1 MSIKA
6 KISLDSSELKKGL
19 NQAEQSVK
27 KTGQEIVNA
36 TKKLDNFGDNADRA
50 VRAIDSVSG
59 ALGQAS
65 TGISGL
71 AGDLIAL
78 VKNPMAAAIAAI
90 TALVAVGVKLWDKLT
105 LSAEEY
111 AKKASFEFEQ
121 AQKKFNDLINTQKE
135 DSGYLDRLKEISQE
149 ENISNSL
156 KTEAISIIQSLTD
169 RYGDLGIS
177 IDLTTGKIHGLD
189 EGMAKANKKMS
200 EFAKEAKRL
209 ELRKAES
216 VANSRI
222 STIHQGKGLYSYFV
236 PFDFSGLESFG
247 TIMAHKWGGF
257 EASNKGGIENLA
269 TNRSSS
275 EIVKN
280 MAKQILDLRK
290 KLGEVINPDSEE
302 FNPQSL
308 QFLKQREEGLKKL
321 ISLQLKLEV
330 ADEMASRTA
339 KSSDLSEKW
348 RDASLA
354 IQDVILKQKEYNELA
369 REGDKTGTLSPEEM
383 AIHAAK
389 VSKSQ
394 RNIEAQRQKQKQ
406 YSEDAD
412 TLIENQRIEDASGG
426 DKLKK
431 VEQKIDVVVDLKIE
445 SQNTLNELEQ
455 ELAPVQEKI
464 NALLKKTKAG
474 LITPEE
480 TQELLTLTEKIAN
493 INLKIETSKADI
505 TKYEFEEIKLAQ
517 EKNAI
522 EKERKKHIDD
532 IVSALDNES
541 DILSLRINY
550 LDEEAAKLELINQ
563 LKSKGVELSNED
575 LQKIIDK
582 KKALNS
588 LKLRDYFQNENK
600 SLDIQVMKENGELKE
615 ALRLEVLRNAEK
627 IKGGKLTE
635 EELKNVERLADR
647 QFELQNRSGK
657 GEENRYKQTLN
668 IRGELT
674 NDLARR
680 GGFTSSVVSDPMWT
694 INHQLLQV
702 QKSQNIILTGIRD
715 DIKNVGVI
723 R

>member
-27 KTGQEIVNA
+27 KTGQEMSNA

-78 VKNPMAAAIAAI
+78 VKNPMSAAIAAI
-90 TALVAVGVKLWDKLT
+90 TALVAIGVKLWDKLT

-135 DSGYLDRLKEISQE
+135 DSDYLDRLKEISQE
-149 ENISNSL
+149 ENKSNAL

-177 IDLTTGKIHGLD
+177 IDVTTGKIHGLD
-189 EGMAKANKKMS
+189 EGIAKANKKMS
-200 EFAKEAKRL
+200 EFSKEAKRL

-216 VANSRI
+216 VADSKI
-222 STIHQGKGLYSYFV
+222 GLIYKGRELYSHFT
-236 PFDFSGLESFG
+236 PFDFGGKSFG
-247 TIMAHKWGGF
+247 TSMAHRWAGYDV
-257 EASNKGGIENLA
+257 SNKSGIENLA
-269 TNRSSS
+269 TSFLSSNK
-275 EIVKN
+275 IKD
-280 MAKQILDLRK
+280 MAKQVLDLRK
-290 KLGEVINPDSEE
+290 KMGEVINPDSEE
-302 FNPQSL
+302 FNPQAL
-308 QFLKQREEGLKKL
+308 QFLKQREEGLKNL
-321 ISLQLKLEV
+321 IRLQLKLEV
-330 ADEMASRTA
+330 ADKMASQTA
-339 KSSDLSEKW
+339 GDAELSQKW

-354 IQDVILKQKEYNELA
+354 IQELILKQKEYNELA
-369 REGDKTGTLSPEEM
+369 REGDKTGTISPEEI
-383 AIHAAK
+383 ANHTAK
-389 VSKSQ
+389 VSKTQSDT
-394 RNIEAQRQKQKQ
+394 EAQRQRQKQ
-406 YSEDAD
+406 YSEDGD
-412 TLIENQRIEDASGG
+412 TLRENQRIEDVSGG

-431 VEQKIDVVVDLKIE
+431 VEQKIKVVADLKIE
-445 SQNTLNELEQ
+445 SQNTLKNLEQ

-480 TQELLTLTEKIAN
+480 TQELLSLTEESAN
-493 INLKIETSKADI
+493 LNLKIETCKANI
-505 TKYEFEEIKLAQ
+505 KKHELEEIKLAQ

-532 IVSALDNES
+532 ILLSLENES
-541 DILSLRINY
+541 DILSLRING
-550 LDEEAAKLELINQ
+550 LDDEAEKLELINQ

-575 LQKIIDK
+575 LRIIIDK

-600 SLDIQVMKENGELKE
+600 SLDIQGMKENGELRE
-615 ALRLEVLRNAEK
+615 VLRLEVLRNAEK
-627 IKGGKLTE
+627 IKGGKLTK

-668 IRGELT
+668 IRGEMT

-702 QKSQNIILTGIRD
+702 QKSQNIILTSIRD

>member
-19 NQAEQSVK
+19 NQAEQAVK
-27 KTGQEIVNA
+27 KTGQEMANA

-121 AQKKFNDLINTQKE
+121 AQKKFNDLTNAQKE

-169 RYGDLGIS
+169 KYGDLGIS

-216 VANSRI
+216 VANSKIGLIDKGR
-222 STIHQGKGLYSYFV
+222 GLYSHFT
-236 PFDFSGLESFG
+236 PFDFGGKFHG
-247 TIMAHKWGGF
+247 TELAHKWAGF
-257 EASNKGGIENLA
+257 ELSNIGGIEKLA
-269 TNRSSS
+269 TNSRSS
-275 EIVKN
+275 EIVN

-290 KLGEVINPDSEE
+290 KMGEVINPDSEE
-302 FNPQSL
+302 FNPRSL
-308 QFLKQREEGLKKL
+308 QFLKQREEGLKNL
-321 ISLQLKLEV
+321 IRLQFKLEV
-330 ADEMASRTA
+330 ANEMASKTA
-339 KSSDLSEKW
+339 KSSELSEKW
-348 RDASLA
+348 RNASLA
-354 IQDVILKQKEYNELA
+354 IQEVILKQKEYNELA
-369 REGDKTGTLSPEEM
+369 REGDKTGTISPEEIT
-383 AIHAAK
+383 IHAAK
-389 VSKSQ
+389 VSKTQ

-431 VEQKIDVVVDLKIE
+431 VEQKIDVVADLKLE
-445 SQNTLNELEQ
+445 SQDTLKNLEQ

-480 TQELLTLTEKIAN
+480 TQELLSLTEESAN
-493 INLKIETSKADI
+493 LNLKIETSKANI
-505 TKYEFEEIKLAQ
+505 IKYEFEEVKLAQ

-532 IVSALDNES
+532 ILLSLENES
-541 DILSLRINY
+541 DILSLRING
-550 LDEEAAKLELINQ
+550 LDDEAEELELINQ

-575 LQKIIDK
+575 LRIIIDK

-600 SLDIQVMKENGELKE
+600 SLDIQGMKENGELRE
-615 ALRLEVLRNAEK
+615 VLRLEVLRNAEK
-627 IKGGKLTE
+627 IKGGKLTK

-657 GEENRYKQTLN
+657 IELNGYKQTLN

-674 NDLARR
+674 NELARR

-694 INHQLLQV
+694 INQQLLQV
-702 QKSQNIILTGIRD
+702 QKSQNNILSSIRD

>member
-19 NQAEQSVK
+19 NQAEQAVK
-27 KTGQEIVNA
+27 KTGQEMANA

-50 VRAIDSVSG
+50 VRAIDSVGG

-121 AQKKFNDLINTQKE
+121 AQKKFNDLTNAQKE
-135 DSGYLDRLKEISQE
+135 YSGYLDRLKGISQE

-177 IDLTTGKIHGLD
+177 IDVTTGKIHGLD

-200 EFAKEAKRL
+200 EFAKEAKRI

-216 VANSRI
+216 VANSKIGLIDKGR
-222 STIHQGKGLYSYFV
+222 GLYSNFT
-236 PFDFSGLESFG
+236 PFDFGGHSYG
-247 TIMAHKWGGF
+247 TALAHKWAGS
-257 EASNKGGIENLA
+257 ELSNEGGIEKLA
-269 TNRSSS
+269 INSRNS
-275 EIVKN
+275 EIVN

-290 KLGEVINPDSEE
+290 KMGEVINPDSEE
-302 FNPQSL
+302 FNPKSL
-308 QFLKQREEGLKKL
+308 QFLKQREEGLKNL
-321 ISLQLKLEV
+321 IRLQFKLEV
-330 ADEMASRTA
+330 ANEMASETA

-348 RDASLA
+348 REASLA
-354 IQDVILKQKEYNELA
+354 IQEVILKQKEYNELA
-369 REGDKTGTLSPEEM
+369 REGDKTGTISPEEI
-383 AIHAAK
+383 AIHVAN
-389 VSKSQ
+389 VSKTQ
-394 RNIEAQRQKQKQ
+394 RNIEEQRQKQKQ
-406 YSEDAD
+406 YSEETNA
-412 TLIENQRIEDASGG
+412 LIENQRIEDDSGG

-431 VEQKIDVVVDLKIE
+431 VEQKIDVVADLKIE
-445 SQNTLNELEQ
+445 SQNTLKDLEQ
-455 ELAPVQEKI
+455 ELAPVQENI

-480 TQELLTLTEKIAN
+480 TQELLSLTEESAN
-493 INLKIETSKADI
+493 LNLKIETSKANI
-505 TKYEFEEIKLAQ
+505 IKYEFEEVKLAQ

-532 IVSALDNES
+532 ILLSLENES
-541 DILSLRINY
+541 DILSLRING
-550 LDEEAAKLELINQ
+550 LDDEAEELELINQ

-575 LQKIIDK
+575 LRIIIDK

-600 SLDIQVMKENGELKE
+600 SLDIQGMKENGELRE
-615 ALRLEVLRNAEK
+615 VLRLEVLRNAEK
-627 IKGGKLTE
+627 IKGGKLTK

-657 GEENRYKQTLN
+657 IELNGYKQTLN

-674 NDLARR
+674 NELARR

-694 INHQLLQV
+694 INQQLLQV
-702 QKSQNIILTGIRD
+702 QKSQNNILSSIRD

>member
-1 MSIKA
+1 MIKA

-27 KTGQEIVNA
+27 KTGKEMSTA
-36 TKKLDNFGDNADRA
+36 TKKLDNFADSADNA
-50 VRAIDSVSG
+50 VRAIDSISG
-59 ALGQAS
+59 ALGKAS

-78 VKNPMAAAIAAI
+78 VKNPIAIAIAAI
-90 TALVAVGVKLWDKLT
+90 TALAAVGIKLWDKLT

-121 AQKKFNDLINTQKE
+121 AQKKFNDLTNAQKE

-149 ENISNSL
+149 ENISNAL
-156 KTEAISIIQSLTD
+156 KAEAISIIQSLTD
-169 RYGDLGIS
+169 KYGDLGIS
-177 IDLTTGKIHGLD
+177 IDVTTGKIHGLD
-189 EGMAKANKKMS
+189 EGMAKANKKML

-216 VANSRI
+216 VADSKI
-222 STIHQGKGLYSYFV
+222 GLIYKGRGVKSYFT
-236 PFDFSGLESFG
+236 PFDFSGID
-247 TIMAHKWGGF
+247 IMAHKWAGYDV
-257 EASNKGGIENLA
+257 SNKRGMEILA
-269 TNRSSS
+269 TSERSS
-275 EIVKN
+275 ETVKI

-290 KLGEVINPDSEE
+290 KMGEVINPDNEY
-302 FNPQSL
+302 FNPRAL
-308 QFLKQREEGLKKL
+308 HFLKQREEGLKNL
-321 ISLQLKLEV
+321 IRLQLKLEV
-330 ADEMASRTA
+330 ADVMASLTA
-339 KSSDLSEKW
+339 KSSDLSQMW
-348 RDASLA
+348 RDVA
-354 IQDVILKQKEYNELA
+354 ISIQEVILKQREYNELA
-369 REGDKTGTLSPEEM
+369 REGDKTGTISPEVM

-389 VSKSQ
+389 VSKTQ
-394 RNIEAQRQKQKQ
+394 RNIEAQRQKQIQ

-412 TLIENQRIEDASGG
+412 TLEENQRIEDASGG

-431 VEQKIDVVVDLKIE
+431 VEQKIDIIADLKIE
-445 SQNTLNELEQ
+445 PGNTLYDLDQ
-455 ELAPVQEKI
+455 ELTSVQEKI
-464 NALLKKTKAG
+464 NALLTKAKAG

-480 TQELLTLTEKIAN
+480 TQELLSLTEKIAD
-493 INLKIETSKADI
+493 INLKIETCRANI
-505 TKYEFEEIKLAQ
+505 IKYEFEEVKLAQ
-517 EKNAI
+517 EKKAI

-532 IVSALDNES
+532 ILLSLENES
-541 DILSLRINY
+541 DILSLRLNG
-550 LDEEAAKLELINQ
+550 LDDEAEELELINQ

-575 LQKIIDK
+575 LRIIINK

-588 LKLRDYFQNENK
+588 LKLRDYFQNENE
-600 SLDIQVMKENGELKE
+600 SLDIQYMKENGELKE

-627 IKGGKLTE
+627 IKGGKLTK

-657 GEENRYKQTLN
+657 GEENSYKQTLN

-674 NDLARR
+674 NELARR

-694 INHQLLQV
+694 INYQLLQV

>member
-1 MSIKA
+1 MIKA

-27 KTGQEIVNA
+27 KTGQEMANA

-121 AQKKFNDLINTQKE
+121 AQKKFNDLTNAQKE

-177 IDLTTGKIHGLD
+177 IDVTTGKIHGLD

-216 VANSRI
+216 VANSKIGLIYKGR
-222 STIHQGKGLYSYFV
+222 GLYSHFT
-236 PFDFSGLESFG
+236 PFDFSGQSSG
-247 TIMAHKWGGF
+247 TALAHKWAGF
-257 EASNKGGIENLA
+257 KLSNNGGIENLA
-269 TNRSSS
+269 TNSRSS
-275 EIVKN
+275 EIVN

-290 KLGEVINPDSEE
+290 KMGEVINPDSEK
-302 FNPQSL
+302 FNPQVL
-308 QFLKQREEGLKKL
+308 QFLKQREEGLKNL

-330 ADEMASRTA
+330 AEEMASKTA
-339 KSSDLSEKW
+339 KSSDLSEMW
-348 RDASLA
+348 RAVA
-354 IQDVILKQKEYNELA
+354 ISIQEVILKQKEYNELA
-369 REGDKTGTLSPEEM
+369 REGDKTGSLSPEEM

-389 VSKSQ
+389 VSKTQ
-394 RNIEAQRQKQKQ
+394 RNIETQIQKQKQ
-406 YSEDAD
+406 YSEETNA
-412 TLIENQRIEDASGG
+412 LIEDKNLDDVSGG

-431 VEQKIDVVVDLKIE
+431 VEQKIDVVADLKIE
-445 SQNTLNELEQ
+445 SQNTLKNLEQ

-480 TQELLTLTEKIAN
+480 TQELLSLTEESAN
-493 INLKIETSKADI
+493 LNLKIETSKANI
-505 TKYEFEEIKLAQ
+505 IKYEFEEVKLAQ

-532 IVSALDNES
+532 ILLSLENES
-541 DILSLRINY
+541 DILSLRING
-550 LDEEAAKLELINQ
+550 LDDEAEELELINQ

-575 LQKIIDK
+575 LQIIINK

-600 SLDIQVMKENGELKE
+600 SLDIQGMKENGELRE
-615 ALRLEVLRNAEK
+615 VLRLEVLRNAEK
-627 IKGGKLTE
+627 IKGGKLTK

-657 GEENRYKQTLN
+657 IELNGYKQTLN

-674 NDLARR
+674 NELARR

-694 INHQLLQV
+694 INQQLLQV
-702 QKSQNIILTGIRD
+702 QKSQNNILSSIRD

>member
-1 MSIKA
+1 MIKA
-6 KISLDSSELKKGL
+6 KIALDSSELKKGL

-27 KTGQEIVNA
+27 KTGQEISNS
-36 TKKLDNFGDNADRA
+36 TKKLDNFGDSADSA

-90 TALVAVGVKLWDKLT
+90 TVLVAVGVKLWDKLT

-149 ENISNSL
+149 ENISNAL
-156 KTEAISIIQSLTD
+156 KSEAISIIQSLTN
-169 RYGDLGIS
+169 RYGDLGFS
-177 IDLTTGKIHGLD
+177 IDVTTGKIHGLD
-189 EGMAKANKKMS
+189 EGIAKANKKMS

-216 VANSRI
+216 VANSKIGLIYKGRGVYSNFTPYDLDGQSI
-222 STIHQGKGLYSYFV
+222 GSTL
-236 PFDFSGLESFG
+236 
-247 TIMAHKWGGF
+247 AHKWAGYDL
-257 EASNKGGIENLA
+257 SNKGGMENLA
-269 TNRSSS
+269 TNSRSS

-290 KLGEVINPDSEE
+290 KMGEVINPDSEE
-302 FNPQSL
+302 FNPQIL
-308 QFLKQREEGLKKL
+308 QFLKQREEGLKNL
-321 ISLQLKLEV
+321 IRLQLKLEV
-330 ADEMASRTA
+330 AEEMASKTA
-339 KSSDLSEKW
+339 KSSELSEKW
-348 RDASLA
+348 RNASIA
-354 IQDVILKQKEYNELA
+354 IQELIFKQKEYNELA

-389 VSKSQ
+389 LSKTQ
-394 RNIEAQRQKQKQ
+394 RNIEAQIQKQKQ
-406 YSEDAD
+406 YSEDAN

-431 VEQKIDVVVDLKIE
+431 VEQKIDIVADLKIE

-464 NALLKKTKAG
+464 NELLNKTKAG

-480 TQELLTLTEKIAN
+480 TQKLLSLTEKIAN

-505 TKYEFEEIKLAQ
+505 IKYEFEEVKLAQ

-522 EKERKKHIDD
+522 EKERKQHIDD
-532 IVSALDNES
+532 ILLSLENES
-541 DILSLRINY
+541 DILSLRING
-550 LDEEAAKLELINQ
+550 LNDEAEELELINQ
-563 LKSKGVELSNED
+563 LKSKGIELSNED
-575 LQKIIDK
+575 LRIIINK
-582 KKALNS
+582 KKALGG

-600 SLDIQVMKENGELKE
+600 SLDIQGMRENGELKE

-627 IKGGKLTE
+627 IKGGKLTK

-657 GEENRYKQTLN
+657 GEENSYKQTLN

-674 NDLARR
+674 NDLAKR

>member
-1 MSIKA
+1 MS
-6 KISLDSSELKKGL
+6 
-19 NQAEQSVK
+19 
-27 KTGQEIVNA
+27 NA
-36 TKKLDNFGDNADRA
+36 TKKLDNFGDSADSA

-78 VKNPMAAAIAAI
+78 VKNPMAMAIAAI

-149 ENISNSL
+149 ENISNAL
-156 KTEAISIIQSLTD
+156 KSEAISIIQSLSD
-169 RYGDLGIS
+169 RYGDLGFS
-177 IDLTTGKIHGLD
+177 IDVTTGKIHGLD
-189 EGMAKANKKMS
+189 EGIAKANKKMS

-216 VANSRI
+216 VANSKI
-222 STIHQGKGLYSYFV
+222 GLIYKGRGVYSHFT
-236 PFDFSGLESFG
+236 PFDFGGQYSGAY
-247 TIMAHKWGGF
+247 IANKWAGYDL
-257 EASNKGGIENLA
+257 SNKGGMENLA
-269 TNRSSS
+269 TNSSS

-280 MAKQILDLRK
+280 MAKQILNLRK
-290 KLGEVINPDSEE
+290 KMGEVINPDSEE
-302 FNPQSL
+302 FNPQIL
-308 QFLKQREEGLKKL
+308 QFLKQREEGLKNL
-321 ISLQLKLEV
+321 IRLQLKLEV
-330 ADEMASRTA
+330 AEEMASKTA
-339 KSSDLSEKW
+339 KSSELSEKW
-348 RDASLA
+348 RNASIA
-354 IQDVILKQKEYNELA
+354 IQELIFKQREYNELA

-383 AIHAAK
+383 AIHVAK
-389 VSKSQ
+389 VSKTQ
-394 RNIEAQRQKQKQ
+394 NNIEAQRQKQKQ
-406 YSEDAD
+406 YSEETNA
-412 TLIENQRIEDASGG
+412 LIENQRIDDASGG

-431 VEQKIDVVVDLKIE
+431 VEQKIDIVADLKIE
-445 SQNTLNELEQ
+445 SQNTLQNLEQ

-464 NALLKKTKAG
+464 NELLKKTKAG
-474 LITPEE
+474 LINPEE
-480 TQELLTLTEKIAN
+480 AQELLRLTEESVN
-493 INLKIETSKADI
+493 LNLKIETCKANI
-505 TKYEFEEIKLAQ
+505 IKYEFEEVKLAQ

-522 EKERKKHIDD
+522 EKERKQHIDD
-532 IVSALDNES
+532 ILLSLENES
-541 DILSLRINY
+541 DILSLRLNG
-550 LDEEAAKLELINQ
+550 LDNEAEELELINQ

-575 LQKIIDK
+575 LRIIINK

-600 SLDIQVMKENGELKE
+600 SLDIQGMRENGELRD

-627 IKGGKLTE
+627 IKGGKLTK

-694 INHQLLQV
+694 INQQLLQV
-702 QKSQNIILTGIRD
+702 QKYQNNILSSIRD

>member
-1 MSIKA
+1 MIKA

-27 KTGQEIVNA
+27 KAGKEMSNA
-36 TKKLDNFGDNADRA
+36 TKKLDNFGDSADSA

-78 VKNPMAAAIAAI
+78 VKNPMAMAIAAI

-149 ENISNSL
+149 ENISNVL
-156 KTEAISIIQSLTD
+156 KTEAISIIKSLTD
-169 RYGDLGIS
+169 RYGDLGFS
-177 IDLTTGKIHGLD
+177 IDVTTGKIHGLD
-189 EGMAKANKKMS
+189 EGIAKANKKMS

-216 VANSRI
+216 VANSKI
-222 STIHQGKGLYSYFV
+222 GLIYKGRGVYSNFT
-236 PFDFSGLESFG
+236 PLDFSGQSYG
-247 TIMAHKWGGF
+247 TTLAHKWAGFDLSNEGGM
-257 EASNKGGIENLA
+257 ENLA
-269 TNRSSS
+269 TNRSS

-290 KLGEVINPDSEE
+290 KMGEVINPDSEE
-302 FNPQSL
+302 FNPQIL
-308 QFLKQREEGLKKL
+308 RFLKQREEGLKNL
-321 ISLQLKLEV
+321 IRLQLKLEV
-330 ADEMASRTA
+330 ADKMASETA
-339 KSSDLSEKW
+339 KSSELSEKW
-348 RDASLA
+348 RNASIA
-354 IQDVILKQKEYNELA
+354 IQELILKQKEYNELA
-369 REGDKTGTLSPEEM
+369 REGDKTGTLSPEEI

-389 VSKSQ
+389 VSKTQ
-394 RNIEAQRQKQKQ
+394 NNIEAQRQKQKQ
-406 YSEDAD
+406 YSEETNA
-412 TLIENQRIEDASGG
+412 LIENQRIDDASGG

-431 VEQKIDVVVDLKIE
+431 VEQKIDIVADLKIE
-445 SQNTLNELEQ
+445 SQNTLQNLEQ

-464 NALLKKTKAG
+464 NELLKKTKAG
-474 LITPEE
+474 LINPEE
-480 TQELLTLTEKIAN
+480 AQELLRLTEESVN
-493 INLKIETSKADI
+493 LNLKIETCKSNI
-505 TKYEFEEIKLAQ
+505 IKYEFEEVKLAQ

-522 EKERKKHIDD
+522 EKERKQHIDD
-532 IVSALDNES
+532 ILLSLENES
-541 DILSLRINY
+541 DILSLRLNG
-550 LDEEAAKLELINQ
+550 LDNEAEELELINQ

-575 LQKIIDK
+575 LRIIINK

-600 SLDIQVMKENGELKE
+600 SLDIQGMRENGELRD

-627 IKGGKLTE
+627 IKGGKLTK

-657 GEENRYKQTLN
+657 NELNGYKQTLN
-668 IRGELT
+668 VRGELT
-674 NDLARR
+674 NELARR

-694 INHQLLQV
+694 INQQLLQV
-702 QKSQNIILTGIRD
+702 QKYQNNILSSIRD

>member
-19 NQAEQSVK
+19 NQAEQAVK
-27 KTGQEIVNA
+27 KTGQEMANA

-121 AQKKFNDLINTQKE
+121 AQKKFNDLTNAQKE

-169 RYGDLGIS
+169 KYGDLGIS
-177 IDLTTGKIHGLD
+177 IDVTTGKIHGLD

-200 EFAKEAKRL
+200 EFAKEAKRI

-216 VANSRI
+216 VANSKIGLIYKGR
-222 STIHQGKGLYSYFV
+222 GLYSNFT
-236 PFDFSGLESFG
+236 PFDFGGHFYG
-247 TIMAHKWGGF
+247 TDRAHKWAGF
-257 EASNKGGIENLA
+257 ELSNNGRIEKLA
-269 TNRSSS
+269 TNSIS
-275 EIVKN
+275 ENVRN

-290 KLGEVINPDSEE
+290 KMGEVINPDSEE
-302 FNPQSL
+302 FNPRSL
-308 QFLKQREEGLKKL
+308 QFLKQREEGLKNL
-321 ISLQLKLEV
+321 IRLQFKLEV
-330 ADEMASRTA
+330 ANEMASKTA

-354 IQDVILKQKEYNELA
+354 IQEVILKQKEYNELA
-369 REGDKTGTLSPEEM
+369 REGDKTGTISPEEI
-383 AIHAAK
+383 AIHASK
-389 VSKSQ
+389 VSKTQ

-412 TLIENQRIEDASGG
+412 TLIENQRIDDVSGG

-431 VEQKIDVVVDLKIE
+431 VEQKIDVVADLKIE
-445 SQNTLNELEQ
+445 SQNTLKNLEQ

-480 TQELLTLTEKIAN
+480 TQELLRLTEESAN
-493 INLKIETSKADI
+493 LNLKIETSKANI
-505 TKYEFEEIKLAQ
+505 IKYEFEEVKLAQ

-522 EKERKKHIDD
+522 EKERKQHIDD
-532 IVSALDNES
+532 ILLSLENES
-541 DILSLRINY
+541 DILSLRING
-550 LDEEAAKLELINQ
+550 LDDEAEELELINQ

-575 LQKIIDK
+575 LRIIINK

-588 LKLRDYFQNENK
+588 LKLRDYFQNQNE
-600 SLDIQVMKENGELKE
+600 SLDIQGMKENGELRE
-615 ALRLEVLRNAEK
+615 VLRLEVLRNAEK
-627 IKGGKLTE
+627 IKGGKLTK

-657 GEENRYKQTLN
+657 IELNGYKQTLN

-674 NDLARR
+674 NELARR

-694 INHQLLQV
+694 INQQLLQV
-702 QKSQNIILTGIRD
+702 QKSQNNILSSIRD

>member
-27 KTGQEIVNA
+27 KAGKEMSNA
-36 TKKLDNFGDNADRA
+36 TKKLDNFGDSADSA

-90 TALVAVGVKLWDKLT
+90 TVLVAVGVKLWDKLT

-121 AQKKFNDLINTQKE
+121 AHKKFNDLINTQKE

-149 ENISNSL
+149 ENISNAL
-156 KTEAISIIQSLTD
+156 KSEAISIIQSLSD
-169 RYGDLGIS
+169 RYGDLGFS
-177 IDLTTGKIHGLD
+177 IDVTTGKIHGLD
-189 EGMAKANKKMS
+189 EGIAKANKKMS

-216 VANSRI
+216 VANSKI
-222 STIHQGKGLYSYFV
+222 GLIYKGRGVYSNFT
-236 PFDFSGLESFG
+236 PSDFGGQYSRVY
-247 TIMAHKWGGF
+247 IAHKWAGYDL
-257 EASNKGGIENLA
+257 SNKGGIENLA
-269 TNRSSS
+269 TDRNSS

-290 KLGEVINPDSEE
+290 RMGEAINPDSEE
-302 FNPQSL
+302 FNPQIL
-308 QFLKQREEGLKKL
+308 QFLKQREEGLKNL
-321 ISLQLKLEV
+321 IHLQLKLEV
-330 ADEMASRTA
+330 AEEMASKTA
-339 KSSDLSEKW
+339 KSSDLSQKW
-348 RDASLA
+348 RDASIA
-354 IQDVILKQKEYNELA
+354 IQELILKQKEYNELA
-369 REGDKTGTLSPEEM
+369 REGDKTGSLSPEEM
-383 AIHAAK
+383 AIHVAK
-389 VSKSQ
+389 VSKTQ
-394 RNIEAQRQKQKQ
+394 RNIEAQIQKQKQ
-406 YSEDAD
+406 YSEETNA
-412 TLIENQRIEDASGG
+412 LIEDKNLDDVSGG

-431 VEQKIDVVVDLKIE
+431 VEQKIDVVADLKIE
-445 SQNTLNELEQ
+445 SQNTLKNFEQ
-455 ELAPVQEKI
+455 ELAPVQERI
-464 NALLKKTKAG
+464 NELLNKTKAG

-480 TQELLTLTEKIAN
+480 TQELLSLTEKIADL
-493 INLKIETSKADI
+493 NLKIETSKADI
-505 TKYEFEEIKLAQ
+505 IKYEFEEVKLAQ

-532 IVSALDNES
+532 ILLSLENES
-541 DILSLRINY
+541 DILSLRING
-550 LDEEAAKLELINQ
+550 LDDEAEELELINQ
-563 LKSKGVELSNED
+563 LKSRGVELSNED
-575 LQKIIDK
+575 LRILINK

-600 SLDIQVMKENGELKE
+600 SLDIQGMKENGELKE

-627 IKGGKLTE
+627 IKGGKLTK

-668 IRGELT
+668 VRGELT
-674 NDLARR
+674 NELARR

-694 INHQLLQV
+694 INQQLLQV
-702 QKSQNIILTGIRD
+702 QKYQNNILSSIRD

>member
-1 MSIKA
+1 MIKA

-27 KTGQEIVNA
+27 KAGKEMSNA

-121 AQKKFNDLINTQKE
+121 AHKKFNDLINTQKE

-149 ENISNSL
+149 ENISNAL
-156 KTEAISIIQSLTD
+156 KSEAISIIKSLSD
-169 RYGDLGIS
+169 RYGDLGFS

-189 EGMAKANKKMS
+189 EGIAKANKKMS

-216 VANSRI
+216 VANSKIGLIYKGRGVYSHFTPYDFGGLSYG
-222 STIHQGKGLYSYFV
+222 STI
-236 PFDFSGLESFG
+236 
-247 TIMAHKWGGF
+247 AHKWAGFDLSNEGGM
-257 EASNKGGIENLA
+257 ENLA
-269 TNRSSS
+269 TNSSS

-290 KLGEVINPDSEE
+290 RMGEVINPDSEE
-302 FNPQSL
+302 FNPQIL
-308 QFLKQREEGLKKL
+308 QFLKQREEGLKNL

-330 ADEMASRTA
+330 AEEMASATA

-354 IQDVILKQKEYNELA
+354 IQELILKQKEYNELA
-369 REGDKTGTLSPEEM
+369 REGDKTGSLSPEEM
-383 AIHAAK
+383 AIHVAK
-389 VSKSQ
+389 VSKTQ
-394 RNIEAQRQKQKQ
+394 RNIEAQIQKQKQ
-406 YSEDAD
+406 YSEETNA
-412 TLIENQRIEDASGG
+412 LIEDKNLDDVSGG

-431 VEQKIDVVVDLKIE
+431 VEQKIDVVADLKIE
-445 SQNTLNELEQ
+445 SQNTLKNFEQ
-455 ELAPVQEKI
+455 ELAPVQERI
-464 NALLKKTKAG
+464 NELLNKTKAG

-480 TQELLTLTEKIAN
+480 TQELLSLTEKIADL
-493 INLKIETSKADI
+493 NLKIETSKADI
-505 TKYEFEEIKLAQ
+505 IKYEFEEVKLAQ

-532 IVSALDNES
+532 MLISLENES
-541 DILSLRINY
+541 DILSLRING
-550 LDEEAAKLELINQ
+550 LDDEAEELELINQ
-563 LKSKGVELSNED
+563 LKSNGVELSNED
-575 LQKIIDK
+575 LRILINK

-600 SLDIQVMKENGELKE
+600 SLDIQGMKENGELKE

-627 IKGGKLTE
+627 IKGGKLTK

-668 IRGELT
+668 VRGELT
-674 NDLARR
+674 NELARR

-694 INHQLLQV
+694 INQQLLQV
-702 QKSQNIILTGIRD
+702 QKSQNNILSSIRD

>member
-1 MSIKA
+1 MA
-6 KISLDSSELKKGL
+6 
-19 NQAEQSVK
+19 
-27 KTGQEIVNA
+27 NA

-121 AQKKFNDLINTQKE
+121 AQKKFNDLTNAQKE

-169 RYGDLGIS
+169 KYGDLGIS
-177 IDLTTGKIHGLD
+177 IDVTTGKIHGLD

-216 VANSRI
+216 VANSKI
-222 STIHQGKGLYSYFV
+222 GLIYKGRGVYSNFT
-236 PFDFSGLESFG
+236 PFDFGGHSYG
-247 TIMAHKWGGF
+247 TTLANKWAGF
-257 EASNKGGIENLA
+257 ELSNNGGIEKLA
-269 TNRSSS
+269 ISRNS
-275 EIVKN
+275 EIVN

-290 KLGEVINPDSEE
+290 KMGEVINPDSEE

-308 QFLKQREEGLKKL
+308 QFLKQREEGLKNL
-321 ISLQLKLEV
+321 IRLQLKLEV
-330 ADEMASRTA
+330 ANEMASETA
-339 KSSDLSEKW
+339 KSSDLSEMW
-348 RDASLA
+348 RNASLA
-354 IQDVILKQKEYNELA
+354 IQEVILKQKEYNELA
-369 REGDKTGTLSPEEM
+369 REGDKTGTISPEEI

-389 VSKSQ
+389 VSKTH
-394 RNIEAQRQKQKQ
+394 RNIEAQIQKQKQ
-406 YSEDAD
+406 YSEDTD
-412 TLIENQRIEDASGG
+412 TLIENQRIDDVSGG

-431 VEQKIDVVVDLKIE
+431 VEQKIDVVADLKIE
-445 SQNTLNELEQ
+445 SQNTLKNLEQ
-455 ELAPVQEKI
+455 ELEPVQEKI
-464 NALLKKTKAG
+464 NALLKKTKGG

-480 TQELLTLTEKIAN
+480 TQELLSLTEESAN
-493 INLKIETSKADI
+493 LNLKIETSKANI
-505 TKYEFEEIKLAQ
+505 IKYEFEEVKLAQ

-532 IVSALDNES
+532 ILLSLENES
-541 DILSLRINY
+541 DILSLRING
-550 LDEEAAKLELINQ
+550 LDDEAEELELINQ

-575 LQKIIDK
+575 LRIIINK

-600 SLDIQVMKENGELKE
+600 SLDIQGMKENGELRE
-615 ALRLEVLRNAEK
+615 VLRLEVLRNAEK
-627 IKGGKLTE
+627 IKGGKLTK

-657 GEENRYKQTLN
+657 IELNGYKQTLN

-674 NDLARR
+674 NELARR

-694 INHQLLQV
+694 INQQLLQV
-702 QKSQNIILTGIRD
+702 QKSQNNILSSIRD

>member
-27 KTGQEIVNA
+27 KAGKEMSNA
-36 TKKLDNFGDNADRA
+36 TKKLDNFGDSADSA

-78 VKNPMAAAIAAI
+78 VKNPMAMAIAAI

-121 AQKKFNDLINTQKE
+121 AQKKFNDLTNAQKE

-149 ENISNSL
+149 ENISNAL
-156 KTEAISIIQSLTD
+156 KSEAISIIQSLTN
-169 RYGDLGIS
+169 RYGDLGFS
-177 IDLTTGKIHGLD
+177 IDVTTGKIHGLD
-189 EGMAKANKKMS
+189 EGIAKANKKMS

-216 VANSRI
+216 VANSKI
-222 STIHQGKGLYSYFV
+222 GLIYKGRGVYSNFT
-236 PFDFSGLESFG
+236 PFDLDGQSIG
-247 TIMAHKWGGF
+247 TTLAHKWAGF
-257 EASNKGGIENLA
+257 DLSNKGGIEKLA
-269 TNRSSS
+269 TNSSS

-290 KLGEVINPDSEE
+290 KMGEAINPDSEE
-302 FNPQSL
+302 FNPQIL
-308 QFLKQREEGLKKL
+308 QFLKQREEGLKNL

-330 ADEMASRTA
+330 AEEMASKTA

-348 RDASLA
+348 RNASLA
-354 IQDVILKQKEYNELA
+354 IQELIFKQKEYNELA

-383 AIHAAK
+383 AIHVAK
-389 VSKSQ
+389 VSKTQ
-394 RNIEAQRQKQKQ
+394 RNIEEQIQKQKQ
-406 YSEDAD
+406 YSEETNA
-412 TLIENQRIEDASGG
+412 LIEDKNLDDVSGG

-431 VEQKIDVVVDLKIE
+431 VEQKIDIVADLKIE
-445 SQNTLNELEQ
+445 SQNILKNLEQ

-464 NALLKKTKAG
+464 NALLNKTKAG

-480 TQELLTLTEKIAN
+480 TQELLSLTEKIADL
-493 INLKIETSKADI
+493 NLKIETSKADI
-505 TKYEFEEIKLAQ
+505 IKYEFEEVKLAQ

-522 EKERKKHIDD
+522 EKERKQHIDD
-532 IVSALDNES
+532 ILLSLENET
-541 DILSLRINY
+541 DILSLRTNG
-550 LDEEAAKLELINQ
+550 LDDEAEELELINQ
-563 LKSKGVELSNED
+563 LKIKGIELSNED
-575 LQKIIDK
+575 LRIIINK

-600 SLDIQVMKENGELKE
+600 SLDIQSMKENGELKE

-627 IKGGKLTE
+627 IKGGKLTK

-668 IRGELT
+668 VRGELT
-674 NDLARR
+674 NELARR

-694 INHQLLQV
+694 INQQLLQV
-702 QKSQNIILTGIRD
+702 QKSQNNILSSIRD

>member
-19 NQAEQSVK
+19 NQAEQAVK
-27 KTGQEIVNA
+27 KTGQEMSNA

-71 AGDLIAL
+71 AGDLIDL
-78 VKNPMAAAIAAI
+78 VKNPMSAAIAAI

-149 ENISNSL
+149 ENISNDL

-177 IDLTTGKIHGLD
+177 IDVTTGKIHGLD

-200 EFAKEAKRL
+200 EFAKEAKRI

-216 VANSRI
+216 VANSKIGLIYKGR
-222 STIHQGKGLYSYFV
+222 GLYSNFT
-236 PFDFSGLESFG
+236 PFDFGGHSGTEL
-247 TIMAHKWGGF
+247 AHKWAGF
-257 EASNKGGIENLA
+257 ELSNNERIKKLA
-269 TNRSSS
+269 TNSIS
-275 EIVKN
+275 ENVRN

-290 KLGEVINPDSEE
+290 KMGEVINPDSEE
-302 FNPQSL
+302 FNPRSL
-308 QFLKQREEGLKKL
+308 QFLKQREEGLKNL
-321 ISLQLKLEV
+321 IRLQFKLEV
-330 ADEMASRTA
+330 ANKMASETA
-339 KSSDLSEKW
+339 KSSELSEKW
-348 RDASLA
+348 REASLA
-354 IQDVILKQKEYNELA
+354 IQEVLLKQKEYNELA
-369 REGDKTGTLSPEEM
+369 REGDKTGSLSPEEI

-389 VSKSQ
+389 VSKTQ

-406 YSEDAD
+406 YSEETNA
-412 TLIENQRIEDASGG
+412 LIENKNLDDVSGG

-431 VEQKIDVVVDLKIE
+431 VEQKIDVVADLKIE
-445 SQNTLNELEQ
+445 SQNTLKDLEQ
-455 ELAPVQEKI
+455 ESIPVQEKI
-464 NALLKKTKAG
+464 NALLKKVKNG
-474 LITPEE
+474 LINTEE
-480 TQELLTLTEKIAN
+480 TQELLSLTEESAN
-493 INLKIETSKADI
+493 LNLKIETSKANI
-505 TKYEFEEIKLAQ
+505 IKYEFEEVKLAQ

-522 EKERKKHIDD
+522 EKERKQHIDD
-532 IVSALDNES
+532 ILLSLENES
-541 DILSLRINY
+541 DILSLRING
-550 LDEEAAKLELINQ
+550 LDDEAEELELINQ

-575 LQKIIDK
+575 LRIIINK

-600 SLDIQVMKENGELKE
+600 SLDIQGMKENGELRE
-615 ALRLEVLRNAEK
+615 VFRLEVLRNAEK
-627 IKGGKLTE
+627 IKGGKLTK

-657 GEENRYKQTLN
+657 IELNGYKQTLN

-674 NDLARR
+674 NELARR

-694 INHQLLQV
+694 INQQLLQV
-702 QKSQNIILTGIRD
+702 QKSQNNILSSIRD

>member
-1 MSIKA
+1 MIKA

-19 NQAEQSVK
+19 NTAEQAVK
-27 KTGQEIVNA
+27 KAGQEMSNA

-71 AGDLIAL
+71 AGDLIGL

-121 AQKKFNDLINTQKE
+121 AQKKFNDLTNEQKE

-149 ENISNSL
+149 ENISNAI

-216 VANSRI
+216 VANSKI
-222 STIHQGKGLYSYFV
+222 GLIYKGKGLYSNFT
-236 PFDFSGLESFG
+236 PFDFGGQTYG
-247 TIMAHKWGGF
+247 TTLAHKWGGF
-257 EASNKGGIENLA
+257 ELSNEGGIENLA
-269 TNRSSS
+269 TNSRSS
-275 EIVKN
+275 ENVKN

-290 KLGEVINPDSEE
+290 KMGEVINPDSDE
-302 FNPQSL
+302 FNPRAL
-308 QFLKQREEGLKKL
+308 QFLKQREEGLKNL
-321 ISLQLKLEV
+321 IRLQFKLEV
-330 ADEMASRTA
+330 VNEIASETA

-348 RDASLA
+348 RNASLA
-354 IQDVILKQKEYNELA
+354 IQEVILKQKEYNKLA
-369 REGDKTGTLSPEEM
+369 REGDKTGTISPEEI
-383 AIHAAK
+383 AIHVAK
-389 VSKSQ
+389 VSKTQSDT
-394 RNIEAQRQKQKQ
+394 EAQRQKQKQ

-431 VEQKIDVVVDLKIE
+431 VEQKIDVVADLKIE
-445 SQNTLNELEQ
+445 SQNTLKNLEE

-464 NALLKKTKAG
+464 NALLKKTKSG
-474 LITPEE
+474 LISPEE
-480 TQELLTLTEKIAN
+480 TQELLSLTEESAN
-493 INLKIETSKADI
+493 LNLKIETSKANI
-505 TKYEFEEIKLAQ
+505 IKYEFEEVKLAQ

-532 IVSALDNES
+532 ILLSLENES
-541 DILSLRINY
+541 DILSLRING
-550 LDEEAAKLELINQ
+550 LDDEAEELELINQ

-575 LQKIIDK
+575 LQIIINK

-600 SLDIQVMKENGELKE
+600 SLDIQGMKENGELRE
-615 ALRLEVLRNAEK
+615 VLRLEVLRNAEK
-627 IKGGKLTE
+627 IKGGKLTK

-657 GEENRYKQTLN
+657 IELNGYKQTLN

-674 NDLARR
+674 NELARR

-694 INHQLLQV
+694 INQQLLQV
-702 QKSQNIILTGIRD
+702 QKSQNNILSSIRD

>member
-1 MSIKA
+1 MIKA

-19 NQAEQSVK
+19 NQAEQAVK
-27 KTGQEIVNA
+27 KTGQEMANA

-121 AQKKFNDLINTQKE
+121 AQKKFNDLTNAQKE

-169 RYGDLGIS
+169 KYGDLGIS
-177 IDLTTGKIHGLD
+177 IDVTTGKIHGLD

-216 VANSRI
+216 VANSKI
-222 STIHQGKGLYSYFV
+222 GLIYKGRGVYSNFT
-236 PFDFSGLESFG
+236 PFDFGGHSYG
-247 TIMAHKWGGF
+247 TTLANKWAGF
-257 EASNKGGIENLA
+257 ELSNNGGIEKLA
-269 TNRSSS
+269 ISRNS
-275 EIVKN
+275 EIVN

-290 KLGEVINPDSEE
+290 KIGEVINPDSEE
-302 FNPQSL
+302 FNPRAL
-308 QFLKQREEGLKKL
+308 QFLKQREEGLKNL
-321 ISLQLKLEV
+321 IRLQFKLEV
-330 ADEMASRTA
+330 ANEMASKTA
-339 KSSDLSEKW
+339 KSSDLSEMW
-348 RDASLA
+348 RAASLA
-354 IQDVILKQKEYNELA
+354 IQEVILKQKEYNELA
-369 REGDKTGTLSPEEM
+369 REGDKTGTISPEEI

-389 VSKSQ
+389 VSKTH
-394 RNIEAQRQKQKQ
+394 RNIEAQIQKQKQ
-406 YSEDAD
+406 YSEETNA
-412 TLIENQRIEDASGG
+412 LIENKNLDDASGG

-431 VEQKIDVVVDLKIE
+431 VEQKIDVVADLKIE
-445 SQNTLNELEQ
+445 SQNTLKNLEQ
-455 ELAPVQEKI
+455 ELEPVQEKI
-464 NALLKKTKAG
+464 NALLKKTKGG

-480 TQELLTLTEKIAN
+480 TQELLSLTEESAN
-493 INLKIETSKADI
+493 LNLKIETSKANI
-505 TKYEFEEIKLAQ
+505 IKYEFEEVKLAQ

-532 IVSALDNES
+532 ILLSLENES
-541 DILSLRINY
+541 DILSLRING
-550 LDEEAAKLELINQ
+550 LDDEAEELELINQ

-575 LQKIIDK
+575 LRIIINK

-600 SLDIQVMKENGELKE
+600 SLDIQGMKENGELRE
-615 ALRLEVLRNAEK
+615 VLRLEVLRNAEK
-627 IKGGKLTE
+627 IKGGKLTK

-657 GEENRYKQTLN
+657 IELNGYKQTLN

-674 NDLARR
+674 NELARR

-694 INHQLLQV
+694 INQQLLQV
-702 QKSQNIILTGIRD
+702 QKSQNNILSSIRD

>member
-27 KTGQEIVNA
+27 KTGKEMSAA
-36 TKKLDNFGDNADRA
+36 TKKLDNFGDSADNA
-50 VRAIDSVSG
+50 VRAIDSISG

-78 VKNPMAAAIAAI
+78 VKNPIAIAIAAI
-90 TALVAVGVKLWDKLT
+90 TALAAVGIKLWDKLT

-121 AQKKFNDLINTQKE
+121 AQKKFNDLTNAQKE

-156 KTEAISIIQSLTD
+156 KTEAISIIQALTD

-177 IDLTTGKIHGLD
+177 IDVTTGKIHGLD

-216 VANSRI
+216 VADSKI
-222 STIHQGKGLYSYFV
+222 GLIYKGRGLNSYFT
-236 PFDFSGLESFG
+236 PFDFDGID
-247 TIMAHKWGGF
+247 IMAHKWAGYDV
-257 EASNKGGIENLA
+257 SNKRGIEILA
-269 TNRSSS
+269 TSENRS

-290 KLGEVINPDSEE
+290 KMAEVINPDSEY
-302 FNPQSL
+302 FNPRAL
-308 QFLKQREEGLKKL
+308 HFLKQREEGLKNL
-321 ISLQLKLEV
+321 IRLQLKLEV
-330 ADEMASRTA
+330 AEKMASLTA
-339 KSSDLSEKW
+339 KSSDLSEMW
-348 RDASLA
+348 RDVA
-354 IQDVILKQKEYNELA
+354 ISIQEVILKQKEYNELA

-389 VSKSQ
+389 VSKTQ
-394 RNIEAQRQKQKQ
+394 RNIEAQRQKQIQ

-412 TLIENQRIEDASGG
+412 TLEENQRIEDASGG

-431 VEQKIDVVVDLKIE
+431 VEQKIDIIADLKIE
-445 SQNTLNELEQ
+445 PGNTVYELDQ
-455 ELAPVQEKI
+455 ELTSVQEKI
-464 NALLKKTKAG
+464 NALLTKTKAG

-480 TQELLTLTEKIAN
+480 SQELLSLTEESADLK
-493 INLKIETSKADI
+493 LKIETCMADI
-505 TKYEFEEIKLAQ
+505 VKYELEEVKLAQ

-532 IVSALDNES
+532 ILVSLENES
-541 DILSLRINY
+541 DILSLRLNG
-550 LDEEAAKLELINQ
+550 LDDEAEKLELINQ

-582 KKALNS
+582 KKALGG
-588 LKLRDYFQNENK
+588 LKLRDYFQNQNE
-600 SLDIQVMKENGELKE
+600 SLDIQSMKENGELKE

-627 IKGGKLTE
+627 IKGGKLTK
-635 EELKNVERLADR
+635 EELKNVEILADR

-674 NDLARR
+674 NELARR

-694 INHQLLQV
+694 INQQLLQV
-702 QKSQNIILTGIRD
+702 QKYQNNILTSIRD

>member
-19 NQAEQSVK
+19 NQAEQAVK
-27 KTGQEIVNA
+27 KAGQEMSNA

-71 AGDLIAL
+71 AGDLIGL

-121 AQKKFNDLINTQKE
+121 AQKKFNDLTNEQKE

-149 ENISNSL
+149 ENISNAI

-216 VANSRI
+216 VANSKI
-222 STIHQGKGLYSYFV
+222 GLIYKGKGLYSNFT
-236 PFDFSGLESFG
+236 PFDFGGHSYG
-247 TIMAHKWGGF
+247 TALAHKWGGF
-257 EASNKGGIENLA
+257 ELSNEGGIENLA
-269 TNRSSS
+269 TNSRSS
-275 EIVKN
+275 ENVKN

-290 KLGEVINPDSEE
+290 KMGEVINPDSDE
-302 FNPQSL
+302 FNPRAL
-308 QFLKQREEGLKKL
+308 QFLKQREEGLKNL
-321 ISLQLKLEV
+321 IRLQFKLEV
-330 ADEMASRTA
+330 VNEIASKTA

-348 RDASLA
+348 RNASLA
-354 IQDVILKQKEYNELA
+354 IQEVILKQKEYNKLA
-369 REGDKTGTLSPEEM
+369 REGDKTGTISPEEI
-383 AIHAAK
+383 AIHVAK
-389 VSKSQ
+389 VSKTQ
-394 RNIEAQRQKQKQ
+394 KNIEEQRQKQKQ

-412 TLIENQRIEDASGG
+412 TLIENQRIEDVSGG

-431 VEQKIDVVVDLKIE
+431 VEQKIDVVADLKIE
-445 SQNTLNELEQ
+445 SQNTLKNLEE

-464 NALLKKTKAG
+464 NALLKKTKSG
-474 LITPEE
+474 LISPEE
-480 TQELLTLTEKIAN
+480 TQELLSLTEESAN
-493 INLKIETSKADI
+493 LNLKIETSKANI
-505 TKYEFEEIKLAQ
+505 IKYEFEEVKLAQ

-532 IVSALDNES
+532 ILLSLENES
-541 DILSLRINY
+541 DILSLRING
-550 LDEEAAKLELINQ
+550 LDDEAEELELINQ

-575 LQKIIDK
+575 LQIIINK

-600 SLDIQVMKENGELKE
+600 SLDIQGMKENGELRE
-615 ALRLEVLRNAEK
+615 VLRLEVLRNAEK
-627 IKGGKLTE
+627 IKGGKLTK

-657 GEENRYKQTLN
+657 IELNGYKQTLN

-674 NDLARR
+674 NELARR

-694 INHQLLQV
+694 INQQLLQV
-702 QKSQNIILTGIRD
+702 QKSQNNILSSIRD

>member
-19 NQAEQSVK
+19 NQAEQAVK
-27 KTGQEIVNA
+27 KTGQEMANA

-50 VRAIDSVSG
+50 VRAIDSVGG

-121 AQKKFNDLINTQKE
+121 AQKKFNDLTNAQKE

-177 IDLTTGKIHGLD
+177 IDVTTGKIHGLD

-200 EFAKEAKRL
+200 EFAKEAKRI

-216 VANSRI
+216 VANSKIGLIDKGR
-222 STIHQGKGLYSYFV
+222 GLYSNFT
-236 PFDFSGLESFG
+236 PFDFGGHSYG
-247 TIMAHKWGGF
+247 TALAHKWAGS
-257 EASNKGGIENLA
+257 ELSNEGGIEKLA
-269 TNRSSS
+269 INSRNS
-275 EIVKN
+275 EIVN

-290 KLGEVINPDSEE
+290 KMGEVINPDSEE
-302 FNPQSL
+302 FNPKSL
-308 QFLKQREEGLKKL
+308 QFLKQREEGLKNL
-321 ISLQLKLEV
+321 IRLQFKLEV
-330 ADEMASRTA
+330 ANEMASETA

-348 RDASLA
+348 REASLA
-354 IQDVILKQKEYNELA
+354 IQEVILKQKEYNELA
-369 REGDKTGTLSPEEM
+369 REGDKTGTISPEEI
-383 AIHAAK
+383 AIHVAN
-389 VSKSQ
+389 VSKTQ
-394 RNIEAQRQKQKQ
+394 RNIEEQRQKQKQ
-406 YSEDAD
+406 YSEETNA
-412 TLIENQRIEDASGG
+412 LIENQRIEDDSGG

-431 VEQKIDVVVDLKIE
+431 VEQKIDVVADLKIE
-445 SQNTLNELEQ
+445 SQNTLKDLEQ
-455 ELAPVQEKI
+455 ELAPVQENI

-474 LITPEE
+474 LITLEE
-480 TQELLTLTEKIAN
+480 TQKLLSLTEESAN
-493 INLKIETSKADI
+493 LNLKIETSKANI
-505 TKYEFEEIKLAQ
+505 IKYEFEEVKLAQ
-517 EKNAI
+517 EKIAI

-532 IVSALDNES
+532 ILLSLENES
-541 DILSLRINY
+541 DILSLRING
-550 LDEEAAKLELINQ
+550 LDDEAEELELINQ

-575 LQKIIDK
+575 LRIIIDK

-600 SLDIQVMKENGELKE
+600 SLDIQGMKENGELRE
-615 ALRLEVLRNAEK
+615 VLRLEVLRNAEK
-627 IKGGKLTE
+627 IKGGKLTK

-657 GEENRYKQTLN
+657 IELNGYKQTLN

-674 NDLARR
+674 NELARR

-694 INHQLLQV
+694 INQQLLQV
-702 QKSQNIILTGIRD
+702 QKSQNNILSSIRD

>member
-1 MSIKA
+1 MIKA

-27 KTGQEIVNA
+27 KTGQEMANA

-121 AQKKFNDLINTQKE
+121 AQKKFNDLTNAQKE

-200 EFAKEAKRL
+200 EFAKEAKRI

-216 VANSRI
+216 VANSKIGLIDKGR
-222 STIHQGKGLYSYFV
+222 GLYSNFT
-236 PFDFSGLESFG
+236 PFDFGGYSYG
-247 TIMAHKWGGF
+247 TNLAHKWAGF
-257 EASNKGGIENLA
+257 ELSNNEGIEKLA
-269 TNRSSS
+269 TNNIS
-275 EIVKN
+275 ENVRN

-290 KLGEVINPDSEE
+290 KMGEVINPDSEE
-302 FNPQSL
+302 FNPRTL
-308 QFLKQREEGLKKL
+308 QFLKQREEGLKNL
-321 ISLQLKLEV
+321 IRLQFKLEV
-330 ADEMASRTA
+330 ANEMASETA
-339 KSSDLSEKW
+339 KSSELSEKW
-348 RDASLA
+348 RNASLA
-354 IQDVILKQKEYNELA
+354 IQEVILKQKEYNELA
-369 REGDKTGTLSPEEM
+369 REGDKTGSLSPEEI

-389 VSKSQ
+389 VSKTQ

-406 YSEDAD
+406 YSEETNA
-412 TLIENQRIEDASGG
+412 LIENKNLDDVSGG

-431 VEQKIDVVVDLKIE
+431 VEQKIDVVADLKIE
-445 SQNTLNELEQ
+445 SQNTLKDLEQ

-480 TQELLTLTEKIAN
+480 TQELLSLTEESAN
-493 INLKIETSKADI
+493 LNLKIETSKANI
-505 TKYEFEEIKLAQ
+505 IKYEFEEVKLAQ

-532 IVSALDNES
+532 ILLSLENES
-541 DILSLRINY
+541 DILSLRING
-550 LDEEAAKLELINQ
+550 LDDEAEELELINQ

-575 LQKIIDK
+575 LQIIINK

-600 SLDIQVMKENGELKE
+600 SLDIQGMKENGELRE
-615 ALRLEVLRNAEK
+615 VLRLEVLRNAEK
-627 IKGGKLTE
+627 IKGGKLTK

-657 GEENRYKQTLN
+657 IELNGYKQTLN

-674 NDLARR
+674 NELARR

-694 INHQLLQV
+694 INQQLLQV
-702 QKSQNIILTGIRD
+702 QKSQNNILSSIRD